1 MGILVLICGVVG
13 LFSLLGGAIKATG
26 EVSVAL
32 LRYVIGPVAILAMI
46 IGCICC
52 AK

>member
-1 MGILVLICGVVG
+1 MGILVLVCGIVG
-13 LFSLLGGAIKATG
+13 LFSLLGNVVNAAGTA
-26 EVSVAL
+26 SVAL
-32 LRYVIGPVAILAMI
+32 LKYVIGPVAILII

>member
-1 MGILVLICGVVG
+1 MGILVLVCGIVG

-32 LRYVIGPVAILAMI
+32 LRYVIGPVAILII